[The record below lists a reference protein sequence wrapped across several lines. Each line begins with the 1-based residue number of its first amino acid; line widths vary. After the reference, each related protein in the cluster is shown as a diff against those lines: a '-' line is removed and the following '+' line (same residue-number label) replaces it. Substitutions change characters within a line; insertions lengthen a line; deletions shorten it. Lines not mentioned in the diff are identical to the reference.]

1 MKCPNCGFDCEGNFC
16 TMCGTSLKSQS
27 PQTEN
32 KQNPYINIENK
43 QPLNNSASAVQN
55 QNNTNYANTAQQN
68 NYQNVQAQPQTNFSY
83 IPQQRPN
90 GFVNV
95 PVQGQNGVAPIPTQ
109 SPVPKKNSGRTGK
122 IVAACILGGVI
133 LAGVVIVIVSAIV
146 NSLDLQLSEPTD
158 VDKIDSNE
166 KAPV

>member
-68 NYQNVQAQPQTNFSY
+68 NFQNVQAQPQQSNFSGTQPQQQTNFSY
-83 IPQQRPN
+83 FHSKDQT
-90 GFVNV
+90 V
-95 PVQGQNGVAPIPTQ
+95 
-109 SPVPKKNSGRTGK
+109 
-122 IVAACILGGVI
+122 L
-133 LAGVVIVIVSAIV
+133 
-146 NSLDLQLSEPTD
+146 
-158 VDKIDSNE
+158 
-166 KAPV
+166 

>member
-43 QPLNNSASAVQN
+43 QPLNNSASAEQN

-68 NYQNVQAQPQTNFSY
+68 NYQNVQAQPQQSNFSGTQPQQQTNFLIFHSKD
-83 IPQQRPN
+83 QT
-90 GFVNV
+90 V
-95 PVQGQNGVAPIPTQ
+95 
-109 SPVPKKNSGRTGK
+109 
-122 IVAACILGGVI
+122 L
-133 LAGVVIVIVSAIV
+133 
-146 NSLDLQLSEPTD
+146 
-158 VDKIDSNE
+158 
-166 KAPV
+166 